1 MMRSQFVRPV
11 LWALIALSGIS
22 ACAGGNTPV
31 PSNGAGPLRL
41 ATSVARWAAPAHPD
55 RRPSWSSPALA
66 KAKGPLLFVS
76 DSGTASVYIYNLSTP
91 QLLSTITGLD
101 QPQGECSTPHGDV
114 WINDTNAETV
124 YEVTHHGQLE
134 NELTVS
140 DGYPVGCAW
149 DKKTG
154 TLAVMELFNG
164 SGGQG
169 AILLYKGGSGSPV
182 SVTNPEQYY
191 YNFAGYDPQGNLF
204 FDGRAANGTF
214 MLSELPKGHKSAYT
228 LAVSGGTL
236 YFPGM
241 VQWNPSAADLVVG
254 DQSCGNAY
262 TSCVYALKLRGRTA
276 AITGSTTFLNYS
288 GGAICDLVQGVIFN
302 NKIAGSDNGFCGS
315 TASATYTWS
324 YPGGGNAQAY
334 NNSTD
339 VTPVGAAISR

>member
-1 MMRSQFVRPV
+1 MMRSPFVRPM
-11 LWALIALSGIS
+11 LGALIALAGIS
-22 ACAGGNTPV
+22 ACASGDTPAP
-31 PSNGAGPLRL
+31 PSGAGPLRL

-55 RRPSWSSPALA
+55 RRPSWSSPGLA

-76 DSGTASVYIYNLSTP
+76 DSGTASVYIYSLSTL

-101 QPQGECSTPHGDV
+101 QPQGECSNTHGDV
-114 WINDTNAETV
+114 WITDTNAAEV

-134 NELTVS
+134 NELAVP

-182 SVTNPEQYY
+182 SITNPEQYY
-191 YNFAGYDPQGNLF
+191 YNFGGYDPRGNLF
-204 FDGRAANGTF
+204 VDGRAANGTF
-214 MLSELPKGHKSAYT
+214 MLSELPKGQKTAYT
-228 LAVSGGTL
+228 LAVSGGTI

-241 VQWNPSAADLVVG
+241 VQWDPSTANLVVG
-254 DQSCGNAY
+254 DQSCANTYA
-262 TSCVYALKLRGRTA
+262 SCVYALKLGGSTA
-276 AITGSTTFLNYS
+276 TITGSTTFLNYS
-288 GGAICDLVQGVIFN
+288 GGGVCDLVQGVIFN
-302 NKIAGSDNGFCGS
+302 NRIAGSDNDFCGS

-324 YPGGGNAQAY
+324 YPAGGKASAY

-339 VTPVGAAISR
+339 VTPVGAAISQ